1 MYGAKV
7 HRRQFWFRFVVVYG
21 TSHSQTSLTFNFFL
35 LKNVFWLLSL
45 SFPCL
50 FLQIFWYHCYLVI
63 LYPKAHW
70 VVPLSWLWV
79 CILLFFCQLAFRH
92 FLSSIAVQVFFSIYV
107 YYSRPWVFG
116 LISLLARVVFIN
128 LQPEQTLLW
137 MVELMY
143 NWLSLFLSRSHYC
156 WRCH

>member
-1 MYGAKV
+1 MSWYRICDVSKLALDAFQTACIQCPVYGAKV

-92 FLSSIAVQVFFSIYV
+92 FLSSIAVQVFFSNYV
-107 YYSRPWVFG
+107 YYG
-116 LISLLARVVFIN
+116 LR
-128 LQPEQTLLW
+128 QTL
-137 MVELMY
+137 
-143 NWLSLFLSRSHYC
+143 NIWLNNLAGQSCVH
-156 WRCH
+156 